1 MSCKIYKITCESG
14 NVYYGSTI
22 NSLKK
27 RFTHHKNLN
36 YNSTMTK
43 NFINPTIELVEECNE
58 NERVIRES
66 YYIKNFKCINK
77 INPIRTEEEKKE
89 QEKKANENWRL
100 RNKEK
105 EKERLKNIDKSK
117 YRYKMTCECGCIIS
131 SSCIARHRKT
141 KKHLDLLP

>member
-1 MSCKIYKITCESG
+1 MSCKIYKITCETG
-14 NVYYGSTI
+14 DVYYGSTI
-22 NSLKK
+22 QTFKQRL
-27 RFTHHKNLN
+27 HGHK
-36 YNSTMTK
+36 YSSK
-43 NFINPTIELVEECNE
+43 NNTCRNMINPKMELLETCEIKDRFIIE
-58 NERVIRES
+58 RR
-66 YYIKNFKCINK
+66 YIDNNKCINK

>member
-27 RFTHHKNLN
+27 RFTHHKNFN

-66 YYIKNFKCINK
+66 YYIKNFNCVNK
-77 INPIRTEEEKKE
+77 VIPSRSMNEWRNDTKELKKIYDQNYYKEHSKKKE
-89 QEKKANENWRL
+89 K
-100 RNKEK
+100 
-105 EKERLKNIDKSK
+105 I
-117 YRYKMTCECGCIIS
+117 TCECGCIITRNS
-131 SSCIARHRKT
+131 LMRHRKS
-141 KKHLDLLP
+141 KKHLDNLP